1 MNRGQQRTVL
11 RGWLREATADQWTD
25 TQIDTYLNLGL
36 REVQKVIVSLDPES
50 VKKTYV
56 ANLVAGTVGAD
67 AIYSYPVGTWGVI
80 EMGISADGINYLPMK
95 RISLAQARAGYY
107 PDTGSESQ
115 YAFVPWSPREFSIY
129 PMPATAVVNG
139 LRAIVVPTLTMAVDA
154 DEFPAPL
161 GFETLALKEAQRFAL
176 RDVGEPTDALSAEI
190 AQEKQETP
198 RFWFTATEP
207 AFITPVISR
216 YGG

>member
-25 TQIDTYLNLGL
+25 TQVDTYLNLGL
-36 REVQKVIVSLDPES
+36 REVQKLIVSLDPES

-56 ANLVAGTVGAD
+56 ANLIAGTVGAD
-67 AIYSYPVGTWGVI
+67 SIYSYPAGTWGVI
-80 EMGISADGINYLPMK
+80 EMGISADGINYSPMK

-107 PDTGSESQ
+107 PDNGTDTQ

-129 PMPATAVVNG
+129 PMPAATVVNG

-154 DEFPAPL
+154 DEFPAQL

-176 RDVGEPTDALSAEI
+176 RDVGEPHDTLDAEI
-190 AQEKQETP
+190 QAEKSETP
-198 RFWFTATEP
+198 RFFWTSSEP
-207 AFITPVISR
+207 AFVTPQIDR
-216 YGG
+216 GY